1 MLQLTSQHNEVSL
14 CPALCCRDQE
24 KEPASHN
31 CETKNN
37 QDKAKKQ
44 TNLSDPVP

>member
-14 CPALCCRDQE
+14 SPALCCRDQE
-24 KEPASHN
+24 KEPAAHN

-44 TNLSDPVP
+44 TNLLDPVP